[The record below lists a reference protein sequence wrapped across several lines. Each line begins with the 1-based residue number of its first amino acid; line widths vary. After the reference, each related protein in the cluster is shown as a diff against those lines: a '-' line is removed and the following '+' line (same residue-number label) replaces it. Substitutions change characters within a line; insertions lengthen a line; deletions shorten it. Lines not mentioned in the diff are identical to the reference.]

1 MRCSLIFSK
10 AGHILENHIAHFLQK
25 YYIFA
30 VTAKEWSRC
39 AHTCNEIIGERLW
52 QTQPQNRIT

>member
-30 VTAKEWSRC
+30 VTAKVWSQRD
-39 AHTCNEIIGERLW
+39 HTCNEIIGERLW
-52 QTQPQNRIT
+52 QTQLQNRIT

>member
-30 VTAKEWSRC
+30 VTAKVWSRNT
-39 AHTCNEIIGERLW
+39 AIGVMKLLEKDYGRHNHK
-52 QTQPQNRIT
+52 TV